1 MFFDADEDDDGGG
14 FSSGLG
20 SFKSGG
26 SSLSSL
32 FGAEKSSIGN
42 ESLKYSAPKQ
52 PKPKAADD
60 VLSDPN
66 EQKPDSPSLLFA
78 CAVHAFKLSNGEYV
92 KQGKVGAAIL
102 GSLSSKDYKILLYIT
117 QKKPVTSATINA
129 TFTFNLQKGNYATFY
144 DDQSQNW
151 SICFEADSQLLDFA
165 KWIGLARY
173 NVSENKLITQDLN
186 FLEDQEIRK
195 GDTVEIVYTGWLH
208 AGNSFGKIFDSNK
221 DSGKY
226 FVFKVGKGKVIKG
239 WEQGVIGMKKLS
251 KRLLVVPPDLGYG
264 LQGVG
269 EQVPKNAT
277 LIFQVEV
284 TRVKFA
290 TTSIE
295 VTAVSDLS
303 VNNENKSEP
312 VIILNSNLL
321 GSYEEGSSEADS
333 FRDRAKSINDHINK
347 LKDESTGSTKSK
359 LLERMSKMG
368 HSMMPS
374 VIQKND
380 TKEHEVNTEVAIETH
395 PTSPVTIQPPVKS
408 EFPKPALRA
417 KPEQGNQADHTKQS
431 CDSFEK
437 PPVYLPQNVD
447 YNLMPNNS
455 TIQPQYL
462 TSNYQPAS
470 QNIHQVYHP
479 HQLSVYQSPQVT
491 QSGMFGPPQY
501 PTVQPITPSLSST
514 EMNLVMTDGRLK
526 HSEIKNDLTRIMDK
540 LDLISQ
546 KVISLDNSGKHA
558 QAYQSQAPEMEA
570 NVLLH
575 NITRIVKENEKLRSD
590 VEEKNRKIESLNE
603 RMSDLLTKNQQFL
616 ERSNTLIANQSDS
629 LYSTSAQASAKVVAL
644 EELNAKLEAELSAT
658 KKQFFQVKSKQDF
671 SEQQEAEL
679 NAELQS
685 LKRQLKIFKET
696 QDKTASST
704 GEQETIIDE
713 LNKKLVA
720 EKKES
725 KQLQNK
731 LVQLE
736 EEHTEMLQEKNELGK
751 NVVDLKKKMK
761 DAQRKWEEETEILK
775 SSHEEELQSLKQN
788 FRKSSGVDKLVAL
801 ENELKLKYENEVA
814 EKLTKLNE
822 KHNSDIM
829 NLQKEKEDALKQL
842 KEQLA
847 TERFEFQH
855 SKDSLISMHKLQV
868 DNLEIKN
875 AELLNQLQETKA
887 SMKTLS
893 EDLLKETNEK
903 NRSIEKLQS
912 ELVES
917 YEKGVAAG
925 RSTVKVISASSYDR
939 GFSEGKASVENL
951 SNSKEA
957 LLEKIKK
964 IMSGVF
970 FQIKSN
976 FVNDQKYSGEHVIG
990 VVLENIKKV
999 TLQMNEENP
1008 SSNEDDSSEEEEEE
1022 EEREIPSED
1031 NNQNNSDLS
1040 TKTLSKPEEINAPL
1054 DADINNVTKD
1064 SSKNSSTSYIDKV
1077 ETSQTSQTPQLSQTS
1092 QTSQLLKLPSRK
1104 EEIENEKYQITHNKL
1119 TQSLTNTL
1127 EKQSLEVTKNVE
1139 VQKPSG
1145 QSESLFGDSNDDT
1158 MFVNKNIKAAHSRS
1172 PPPLF
1177 GDDDDDTNWI

>member
-52 PKPKAADD
+52 PKPKADD

-92 KQGKVGAAIL
+92 KQGKVGAAVL

-117 QKKPVTSATINA
+117 QKKPVTSATISA
-129 TFTFNLQKGNYATFY
+129 TFTFILQKGNYATFY
-144 DDQSQNW
+144 DDQAQNW
-151 SICFEADSQLLDFA
+151 SICFEGDSQLLDFA

-295 VTAVSDLS
+295 VTTVSDLS
-303 VNNENKSEP
+303 VNNINENKSEP
-312 VIILNSNLL
+312 VNILNSNLL
-321 GSYEEGSSEADS
+321 ESNEEGSSEADS

-395 PTSPVTIQPPVKS
+395 ATSPVTVQPPVKS
-408 EFPKPALRA
+408 EYPKPTLRA
-417 KPEQGNQADHTKQS
+417 KPDQGNQADHTKQS

-437 PPVYLPQNVD
+437 PPVYLAQNVD
-447 YNLMPNNS
+447 YNQTPNNS

-470 QNIHQVYHP
+470 QNIHQFYHP
-479 HQLSVYQSPQVT
+479 QQLSVYQSPQVT

-546 KVISLDNSGKHA
+546 KVISLDNSGKYA
-558 QAYQSQAPEMEA
+558 QVYQSQAPELEA

-590 VEEKNRKIESLNE
+590 VEEKSRKIESLNE

-629 LYSTSAQASAKVVAL
+629 LYSTNAQANAKVVAL

-696 QDKTASST
+696 QDKAASST

-720 EKKES
+720 EKREL

-736 EEHTEMLQEKNELGK
+736 EEHAEMLQEKNELGK
-751 NVVDLKKKMK
+751 NVIELKKKMK
-761 DAQRKWEEETEILK
+761 DAQRKWEEETEIVK
-775 SSHEEELQSLKQN
+775 SNHEEEIQSLKQN
-788 FRKSSGVDKLVAL
+788 LRKSSGVDKLVAL
-801 ENELKLKYENEVA
+801 ENELKLKCENEVA
-814 EKLTKLNE
+814 EKLMKLNE

-829 NLQKEKEDALKQL
+829 NLQKEKEDALKQM

-855 SKDSLISMHKLQV
+855 SKDSLILMHKLEV

-875 AELLNQLQETKA
+875 AELLNQLQETKTSIKA
-887 SMKTLS
+887 LS
-893 EDLLKETNEK
+893 EELFKETSEK

-925 RSTVKVISASSYDR
+925 RSTVKVISASSYER

-951 SNSKEA
+951 NNKEA

-976 FVNDQKYSGEHVIG
+976 FVIDQKYSGEHVIG

-999 TLQMNEENP
+999 TLQMNEENT
-1008 SSNEDDSSEEEEEE
+1008 SSNEDESSEEEEEE

-1031 NNQNNSDLS
+1031 NNESNFS
-1040 TKTLSKPEEINAPL
+1040 TKTLSKTISPEEINAPSVT
-1054 DADINNVTKD
+1054 DINNVTKD

-1077 ETSQTSQTPQLSQTS
+1077 ETPQI
-1092 QTSQLLKLPSRK
+1092 LPSSK
-1104 EEIENEKYQITHNKL
+1104 EEIENEKDQVTHSTL
-1119 TQSLTNTL
+1119 TQSPLTNTL
-1127 EKQSLEVTKNVE
+1127 EKQSL
-1139 VQKPSG
+1139 
-1145 QSESLFGDSNDDT
+1145 DYNDDT
-1158 MFVNKNIKAAHSRS
+1158 MFVNKDIKAAHSRS

-1177 GDDDDDTNWI
+1177 EDDDDDTNWI